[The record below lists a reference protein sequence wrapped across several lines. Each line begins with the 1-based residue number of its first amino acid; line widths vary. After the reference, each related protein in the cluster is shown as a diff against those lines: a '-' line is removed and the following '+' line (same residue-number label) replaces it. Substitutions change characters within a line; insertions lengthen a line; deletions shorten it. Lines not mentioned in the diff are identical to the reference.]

1 MTKLSFTEH
10 PASVG
15 ESYFTHLRHAA
26 GFSLSMLRG
35 GMACMVHAIF
45 PFLCTKTGS
54 GIVAS
59 LNVRMISNRNAGV
72 SIHRPAAASS
82 PPSRRIHAA

>member
-1 MTKLSFTEH
+1 MNISFTEH

-15 ESYFTHLRHAA
+15 ESYPTHFLHAA

-35 GMACMVHAIF
+35 GLACMVHAIF

-54 GIVAS
+54 GIVAQ
-59 LNVRMISNRNAGV
+59 LNMQMITNRHSGV
-72 SIHRPAAASS
+72 SIHRPTRAQRSSTRQARAA
-82 PPSRRIHAA
+82 